1 MNGPAWRSP
10 KVPFVPEVVRNAL
23 LESRVKTTS
32 LSIVYRSSEDIC
44 ILVPPSGN
52 CVHRD
57 GTCHVHWYVTDAH
70 DISVSGNK
78 LYASGEF
85 YQIDRVSCLCNEFP
99 PLVIRGDTSR
109 KQGTYVVVGEDTLD
123 HTGKVVKRT
132 IRRVVV
138 TLNASLQKVANIIRN
153 GCR

>member
-1 MNGPAWRSP
+1 VNGPAWRSP

-70 DISVSGNK
+70 DISVSGI
-78 LYASGEF
+78 SF
-85 YQIDRVSCLCNEFP
+85 M
-99 PLVIRGDTSR
+99 
-109 KQGTYVVVGEDTLD
+109 
-123 HTGKVVKRT
+123 
-132 IRRVVV
+132 RVVNF
-138 TLNASLQKVANIIRN
+138 TRLTGFLAFATSSRLS
-153 GCR
+153 